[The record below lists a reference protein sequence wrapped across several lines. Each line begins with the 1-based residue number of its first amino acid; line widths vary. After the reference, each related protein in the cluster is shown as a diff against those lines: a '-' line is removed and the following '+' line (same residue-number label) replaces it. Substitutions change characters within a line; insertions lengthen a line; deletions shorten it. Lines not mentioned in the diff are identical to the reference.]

1 MLKNTSFR
9 LSRILPSLNI
19 YATSIY
25 LLLSLLFLLTFP
37 VVSQNRTTVS
47 IEGEQFLINGQPTYL
62 GQMWEGNKIE
72 GLLFNS
78 RMVQGVF
85 DDLNPETAVRWKYPD
100 TGEWNPDR
108 NTDEFV
114 AAMEEWLAHGLL
126 AFTVNLQGGSPM
138 GYGNKNWYNSAY
150 EEDGSLRPAYF
161 ARLSKI
167 LDKADELGMVP
178 IIGLFYFGQDQNLK
192 DDVAVKNATENV
204 VDWLHQKGYRH
215 VLIEVANECDN
226 KSYDRDIIKAN
237 RIHELIELVKSKEK
251 DGFRYLV
258 STSYNGNSIPLPNVV
273 QSADFILIHGNGVHD
288 PARIAEMVTQTK
300 QVAGYSPM
308 PIVFNEDDHFDFEE
322 DTNNLVTAVQSYAS
336 WGFFNYRLDGEGFED
351 GYQSIP
357 VDWGINSPRKK
368 AFFAKLKEIT
378 GY

>member
-1 MLKNTSFR
+1 MLKNNFSHVSLCPFFYTASTSF
-9 LSRILPSLNI
+9 LLILLIVLPFS
-19 YATSIY
+19 A
-25 LLLSLLFLLTFP
+25 
-37 VVSQNRTTVS
+37 VSQNQTTVS
-47 IEGEQFLINGQPTYL
+47 IKGEQFFINGQPTYS
-62 GQMWEGNKIE
+62 GRTWNGHKIE

-85 DDLNPETAVRWKYPD
+85 DDLNPETAIKWKYPD
-100 TGEWNPDR
+100 ASEWDPDR

-114 AAMEEWLAHGLL
+114 AAMDDWLAHGLL

-150 EEDGSLRPAYF
+150 EEDGALRPAYF
-161 ARLSKI
+161 TRLAKI
-167 LDKADELGMVP
+167 LDQADELGMVP
-178 IIGLFYFGQDQNLK
+178 ILGLFYFGQDQNLK
-192 DDVAVKNATENV
+192 DEAAVKKATENV
-204 VDWLHQKGYRH
+204 IDWLLEKDYRH

-226 KSYDRDIIKAN
+226 QAYDREIIKAD
-237 RIHELIELVKSKEK
+237 RIHELIELVKSKKK
-251 DGFRYLV
+251 DSFRYLV
-258 STSYNGNSIPLPNVV
+258 STSYNGRSIPRPNVV

-288 PARIAEMVTQTK
+288 PARIAEMVAQTK
-300 QVAGYSPM
+300 QVDGYSPM
-308 PIVFNEDDHFDFEE
+308 PIVFNEDDHFDFEK

-336 WGFFNYRLDGEGFED
+336 WGYFDYRMDGEGFED

-368 AFFAKLKEIT
+368 AFFTKLKEIT